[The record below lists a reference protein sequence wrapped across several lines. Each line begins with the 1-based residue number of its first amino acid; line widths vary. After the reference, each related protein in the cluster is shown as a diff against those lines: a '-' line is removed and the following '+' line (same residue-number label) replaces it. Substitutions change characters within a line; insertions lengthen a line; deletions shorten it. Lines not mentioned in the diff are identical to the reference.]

1 VKTLLQRVSRATVR
15 VDGAIV
21 GSIEEGLLVLLGVER
36 DDRTEDADYMAA
48 KTAGLRIF
56 ADRAGNMNR
65 SLLETGGSALVISQ
79 FTLAAD
85 TRRGRRPSFSR
96 AARPEIAERLYRR
109 YVDRLQE
116 EGVAVETGRFQAM
129 MEVELVNDGP
139 VTVLLDPGPDRVGS

>member
-1 VKTLLQRVSRATVR
+1 MKTLLQRVSRATVR